1 MRISVV
7 NLKFTSITNIGENG
21 SKKAKILL
29 SYQNIEY
36 ESNVDIKSDSI
47 IVSDLN
53 VWDFREERNL
63 VIKVLDG
70 IFKNIIQKM
79 IMLLVKQQ
87 LHQKILK
94 MVLFKHIIKIL
105 VVHVKLIFQ
114 LNYYLNSVLNINSLN
129 QYYHILHQIQLIN
142 FNITYLD
149 SYQIH

>member
-70 IFKNIIQKM
+70 IFKNII
-79 IMLLVKQQ
+79 
-87 LHQKILK
+87 
-94 MVLFKHIIKIL
+94 
-105 VVHVKLIFQ
+105 
-114 LNYYLNSVLNINSLN
+114 
-129 QYYHILHQIQLIN
+129 
-142 FNITYLD
+142 
-149 SYQIH
+149 